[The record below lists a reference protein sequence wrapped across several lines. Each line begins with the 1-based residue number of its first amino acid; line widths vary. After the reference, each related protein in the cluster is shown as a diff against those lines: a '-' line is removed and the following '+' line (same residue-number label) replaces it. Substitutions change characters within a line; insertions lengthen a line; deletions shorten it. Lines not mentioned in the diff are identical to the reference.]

1 MDWRF
6 FAGGAAMMAT
16 GIAIALIFGVYLA
29 SGPLEQFNQN
39 RAIAQFGGIIGGI
52 GFLLLLVSFGF
63 SRKKK
68 GSPDKGAPAKT
79 DKPS

>member
-6 FAGGAAMMAT
+6 FAGGGAMMAT
-16 GIAIALIFGVYLA
+16 GIIMAIIFGAYLT
-29 SGPLEQFNQN
+29 SGPLEELNQN

-63 SRKKK
+63 SRRKRGSSAK
-68 GSPDKGAPAKT
+68 GMPKT
-79 DKPS
+79 NEPS